1 MPKHQS
7 DLMRAPIVNF
17 LSQVAVASSLL
28 FIPVFAKEIGAS
40 DFEVGI
46 IASAYS
52 FSTFI
57 ASSIFGRL
65 SDFYNRK
72 IILLLGL
79 FLSALF
85 FYAQRFVETPL
96 QLVAVRS
103 LVGFSIGI
111 FPAAL
116 ISYAYEKN
124 RNIGNF
130 SAFGSLGWAFGQL
143 IAGFI
148 MSYQEI
154 FTFGAVLFILAF
166 IVFLREQFPMQKFS
180 KRSSLSIISH
190 NFSVYF
196 AFFVR
201 HVGASAVWLIFP
213 IYLTEIGIAKFWI
226 GVIYFMNSFLQFIIM
241 QKIDRFNPNLLLNVG
256 TIFSALTFL
265 LYAFATQVYEFLA
278 IQLLIAI
285 GWSAMYV
292 GSLKIVLE
300 SNIERSSAAG
310 FLNSAI
316 YLSTII
322 GSLVGGLLA
331 ENFGYK
337 SCLYFGAILSLLA
350 LASRIKTKK

>member
-1 MPKHQS
+1 MH
-7 DLMRAPIVNF
+7 APTVNF
-17 LSQVAVASSLL
+17 LTQLAIASSLL

-52 FSTFI
+52 LSTFI
-57 ASSIFGRL
+57 SSNIFGRL

-72 IILLLGL
+72 IILLSGL
-79 FLSALF
+79 LLSALF
-85 FYAQRFVETPL
+85 FFAQCFVETPW
-96 QLVAVRS
+96 QLIVVRA

-111 FPAAL
+111 FPAVL
-116 ISYAYEKN
+116 ISYSYEKN
-124 RNIGNF
+124 RSIGYF

-148 MSYQEI
+148 MSYREI
-154 FTFGAVLFILAF
+154 FTFGALLFLLAF
-166 IVFLREQFPMQKFS
+166 FMFLREQFPVQKFS
-180 KRSSLSIISH
+180 KRSSVSIISH

-196 AFFVR
+196 AFFIR
-201 HVGASAVWLIFP
+201 HLGASAVWLIFP
-213 IYLTEIGIAKFWI
+213 IYLTEMGISKFWI

-256 TIFSALTFL
+256 TIFSGLTFL

-292 GSLKIVLE
+292 GSLRIVLE
-300 SNIERSSAAG
+300 NNFERGSAAG
-310 FLNSAI
+310 FLNSTI
-316 YLSTII
+316 PVHDHWLSYWR
-322 GSLVGGLLA
+322 S
-331 ENFGYK
+331 FG
-337 SCLYFGAILSLLA
+337 
-350 LASRIKTKK
+350 